1 MNNIR
6 LDRETITNG
15 LGVIAEYITEE
26 NKNDDL
32 MIMFFGAKPINA
44 IDILRAAV
52 QTMEQDQK
60 LIRIYEESF
69 DGWSKIFRALSEK
82 ISEST
87 KGAKQ

>member
-6 LDRETITNG
+6 FDRETITKG
-15 LGVIAEYITEE
+15 LEGIAEYIAAE

-52 QTMEQDQK
+52 QTMKQDQK

-69 DGWSKIFRALSEK
+69 DEWSKIFRALSEK

-87 KGAKQ
+87 KGAK

>member
-1 MNNIR
+1 MNNVRI
-6 LDRETITNG
+6 DRETITKG
-15 LGVIAEYITEE
+15 LEVIAEYITAE

-44 IDILRAAV
+44 IDILRAAI
-52 QTMEQDQK
+52 QTMKQDQK

-87 KGAKQ
+87 KGAK

>member
-1 MNNIR
+1 MNNVR
-6 LDRETITNG
+6 LDRETITKG
-15 LGVIAEYITEE
+15 LEVIAEYITAE

-44 IDILRAAV
+44 IDILRAAI
-52 QTMEQDQK
+52 QTMQQDQK

-87 KGAKQ
+87 KGAK

>member
-1 MNNIR
+1 MNNVR
-6 LDRETITNG
+6 LDRETITKG
-15 LGVIAEYITEE
+15 LEVIAEYITAE

-32 MIMFFGAKPINA
+32 MIMFFGAKPINT
-44 IDILRAAV
+44 IDILRAAI
-52 QTMEQDQK
+52 QTMKQDQK

-87 KGAKQ
+87 KGAK

>member
-1 MNNIR
+1 MNNVR

-15 LGVIAEYITEE
+15 LGAIAEYITAE

-52 QTMEQDQK
+52 QTMKQDQK

-87 KGAKQ
+87 KGAK

>member
-1 MNNIR
+1 MNNVRI
-6 LDRETITNG
+6 DRETITKG
-15 LGVIAEYITEE
+15 LEVIAEYITAE

-52 QTMEQDQK
+52 QTMKQDQK

-87 KGAKQ
+87 KGAK